1 MLPCINQA
9 TVLTTDTLK
18 FLELARK
25 HSLANVELD
34 VGKVEECIKK
44 DGSPALKKTLK
55 ENGINVVSLNA
66 IENYPIMTAED
77 MSKSLE
83 RCERFL
89 QVCSL
94 LECEVAVVNPNE
106 FEASQRAAI
115 QQRFDAF
122 VTETGKIAEKN
133 GVRLAFEFVS
143 YDNRVINSLGR
154 TIECLNRWG
163 GGTGLVLDVFHLY
176 RSKESIGIIP
186 PSAMSMLW
194 AFHVNDAPDKPIEQL
209 QDSDRVFPFEG
220 VVNVSNY
227 ILELKQKRYTGPVSV
242 ELFNKE
248 YWDMNADFVI
258 ARARESLEGLHVM

>member
-18 FLELARK
+18 FLELTRK
-25 HSLANVELD
+25 HSFANVELD

-44 DGSPALKKTLK
+44 DGSPALKKALK
-55 ENGINVVSLNA
+55 ENGITVVSLNA
-66 IENYPIMTAED
+66 IENYPIMTAEEL
-77 MSKSLE
+77 SKSLE

-89 QVCSL
+89 QLCSL
-94 LECEVAVVNPNE
+94 LECGVAVVNPNE
-106 FEASQRAAI
+106 FEASQRATM
-115 QQRFDAF
+115 QQRFEVF

-133 GVRLAFEFVS
+133 GLRLGFEFVS
-143 YDNRVINSLGR
+143 YNNRVINSLSQ
-154 TIECLNRWG
+154 TIECLNGWG

-186 PSAMSMLW
+186 PSVMSMLW
-194 AFHVNDAPDKPIEQL
+194 ALHVNDAPDIPIEQL

-227 ILELKQKRYTGPVSV
+227 ISELKQKRYTGPVSV
-242 ELFNKE
+242 ELFNKA
-248 YWDMNADFVI
+248 YWDMSADFVI
-258 ARARESLEGLHVM
+258 ARAKESLDELHLM